1 MKRYLLVGIAL
12 LFVNANASLSEDFAQ
27 MDQDE
32 EAFFSDMRKSASL
45 NDDDDLEEEEKED
58 TAVSEESI
66 EPEKVVEEDEFGA
79 DEAVNVSVLTSD
91 NSDGKITTKTIA
103 AAFEKAGFFINDNRD
118 MTAPWTKQC
127 KAGTKN
133 FTVVDYDVYNLF
145 TTFKKDVV
153 VKLGKKYPSIG
164 LFSPMS
170 MSIWTKKGEKTISVS
185 SLSAAAMAEIMGIP
199 ADDADLVAYGKLIQ
213 DTLKAALPN
222 GKVEKVA
229 YEMKKPEG
237 PLVTTAQFAID
248 PDGDWEEIKEEFQE
262 QFEQELIPAMFINAG
277 FNDLNYDME
286 ESGYEGFTFYDVY
299 SICYLEVIY
308 TVAKKHPEAGAFA
321 PCSLYMYQKKGTNT
335 MEIGFPSVYNWIA
348 SLAIEDKASHDVL
361 VMAQKKMEA
370 ILKKMT
376 AK

>member
-1 MKRYLLVGIAL
+1 MKQFTKGLLITLLVAMGLVTGTVAAGAAKATHNVTIL
-12 LFVNANASLSEDFAQ
+12 
-27 MDQDE
+27 
-32 EAFFSDMRKSASL
+32 
-45 NDDDDLEEEEKED
+45 
-58 TAVSEESI
+58 TA
-66 EPEKVVEEDEFGA
+66 
-79 DEAVNVSVLTSD
+79 D
-91 NSDGKITTKTIA
+91 NSDGKITPATIA

-118 MTAPWTKQC
+118 MTAPWLKQC

-133 FTVVDYDVYNLF
+133 FSTVDFDVYNLF

-153 VKLGKKYPSIG
+153 VRLGKKYANIG

-170 MSIWTKKGEKTISVS
+170 MSIWTRKGTKTISVS

-199 ADDADLVAYGKLIQ
+199 ADDAELMAYGKLVE

-222 GKVEKVA
+222 AKVEKVA
-229 YEMKKPEG
+229 YEMKDPEG
-237 PLVTTAQFAID
+237 PLVSMAQFAMD
-248 PDGDWEEIKEEFQE
+248 PEADWEEEKEGFQE

-277 FNDLNYDME
+277 FNDINYDME
-286 ESGYEGFTFYDVY
+286 ESGYEAFNFYDVY

-321 PCSLYMYQKKGTNT
+321 PCSMYMYQKKGTNT

-348 SLAIEDKASHDVL
+348 SLAIEDKESHDVL
-361 VMAQKKMEA
+361 IMAQKKMEA
-370 ILKKMT
+370 ILKKLT